1 MANNFLAHKGFEVGK
16 SLIEKNSE
24 DKSYFEFLT
33 KVNALNKVIN
43 KVGENDKLIELKE
56 KIEEAKKEF
65 IIIEKKLK

>member
-1 MANNFLAHKGFEVGK
+1 ML
-16 SLIEKNSE
+16 

-65 IIIEKKLK
+65 IIIEKKLKS